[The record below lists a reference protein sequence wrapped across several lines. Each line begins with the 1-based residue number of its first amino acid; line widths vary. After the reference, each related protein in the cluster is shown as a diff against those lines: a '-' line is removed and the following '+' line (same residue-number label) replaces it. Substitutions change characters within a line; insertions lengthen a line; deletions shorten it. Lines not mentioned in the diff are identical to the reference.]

1 MSPVSWQLDLLVFAC
16 GWLLGWCLLWRLRP
30 LPPFD
35 GTRRDAIAVVVPA
48 RNEADALPHLIPP
61 LAAQLRTGDELVV
74 VDDHSDDATAT
85 IAASGGAVVV
95 ESPPLPTGW
104 LGKPH
109 ACATGA
115 AATTAP
121 VLVFLDADV
130 RPAGDLLDRLA
141 AAVEEDRS
149 QVVSVQPWHQTGGL
163 GEQASILVNV
173 AALMGCGGFTPLGPQ
188 AAADVA
194 FGPVIAIDRE
204 RYAAV
209 GGHGGPTVRSQH
221 TEDIAL
227 ARAVGGSSLYT
238 GRPDTRFRMYPGGL
252 GDTVRGWSR
261 SLATGAGST
270 RWWWV
275 LATAAW
281 IGSLAGGWLALP
293 VLYPLSAVQFWV
305 LGRRAGS
312 IHPLTAIV
320 FPVAVL
326 AFVIIFLRSAWL
338 RLRRRNVTWKGRRV
352 EANPS

>member
-1 MSPVSWQLDLLVFAC
+1 MSAVSWQLDVIVFGC

-30 LPPFD
+30 LPPP
-35 GTRRDAIAVVVPA
+35 GATRREAVAVVVPA
-48 RNEADALPHLIPP
+48 RNEAEALPRLIVP
-61 LAAQLRTGDELVV
+61 LADQLRPNDELVV
-74 VDDHSDDATAT
+74 VDDHSDDDTAA
-85 IAASGGAVVV
+85 IAANSGAVVV
-95 ESPPLPTGW
+95 ESPPLPPGW

-130 RPAGDLLDRLA
+130 RPAADLLDRLVA
-141 AAVEEDRS
+141 ALDVDRS
-149 QVVSVQPWHQTGGL
+149 RVVSVQPWHQTDGP

-173 AALMGCGGFTPLGPQ
+173 AALMGCGGFTPLGPG
-188 AAADVA
+188 AAANVA
-194 FGPVIAIDRE
+194 FGPVIAVDRE
-204 RYAAV
+204 RYASV
-209 GGHGGPTVRSQH
+209 GGHGAASIRTQH

-227 ARAVGGSSLYT
+227 ARAVGASSLYT
-238 GRPDTRFRMYPGGL
+238 GRPDTRFHMYPGGF

-270 RWWWV
+270 RWWWL

-281 IGSLAGGWLALP
+281 VASLAGGWLALP
-293 VLYPLSAVQFWV
+293 LLYPLSAAQFWV

-312 IHPLTAIV
+312 IHPLTAIL
-320 FPVAVL
+320 FPIAVL
-326 AFVIIFLRSAWL
+326 AFVVIFVRSAWL
-338 RLRRRNVTWKGRRV
+338 RLRRRNVTWKGRGV

>member
-1 MSPVSWQLDLLVFAC
+1 M
-16 GWLLGWCLLWRLRP
+16 
-30 LPPFD
+30 
-35 GTRRDAIAVVVPA
+35 T
-48 RNEADALPHLIPP
+48 
-61 LAAQLRTGDELVV
+61 
-74 VDDHSDDATAT
+74 
-85 IAASGGAVVV
+85 SGA
-95 ESPPLPTGW
+95 
-104 LGKPH
+104 
-109 ACATGA
+109 
-115 AATTAP
+115 
-121 VLVFLDADV
+121 
-130 RPAGDLLDRLA
+130 
-141 AAVEEDRS
+141 
-149 QVVSVQPWHQTGGL
+149 
-163 GEQASILVNV
+163 
-173 AALMGCGGFTPLGPQ
+173 LGPR

-194 FGPVIAIDRE
+194 FGPVIAIDRG

-227 ARAVGGSSLYT
+227 ARAVGASSLYT

-338 RLRRRNVTWKGRRV
+338 RLRRRDVTWKGRRV